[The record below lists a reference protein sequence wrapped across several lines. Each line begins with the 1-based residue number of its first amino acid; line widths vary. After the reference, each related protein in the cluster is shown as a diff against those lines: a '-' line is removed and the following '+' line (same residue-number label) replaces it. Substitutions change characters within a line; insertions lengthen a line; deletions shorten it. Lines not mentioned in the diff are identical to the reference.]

1 MIREID
7 DEDAVVIVIDRK
19 APRIME
25 LAWLAAFLAELGH
38 ERAVIR
44 REYLHSM
51 IIAIRDEQET
61 SMMVERQGHRQRE
74 AAISIA

>member
-1 MIREID
+1 M
-7 DEDAVVIVIDRK
+7 
-19 APRIME
+19 
-25 LAWLAAFLAELGH
+25 LAELGH
-38 ERAVIR
+38 EQATIIFVIT
-44 REYLHSM
+44 REYLYSM